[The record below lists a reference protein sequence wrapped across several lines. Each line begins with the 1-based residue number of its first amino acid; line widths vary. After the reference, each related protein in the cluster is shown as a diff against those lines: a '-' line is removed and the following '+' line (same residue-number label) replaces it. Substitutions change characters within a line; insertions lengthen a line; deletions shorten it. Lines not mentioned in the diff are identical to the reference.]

1 MFSFVFYIFYELF
14 DSYDATRVSY
24 RRFVGKTGREE
35 TGNTEKRGAFRYVVA
50 METGNTQYLSNI
62 EETYDFK
69 ILKGTDPEIVKVS
82 GGKAYL
88 FFKRAF
94 DIVFAIVVGLVLL
107 FLFMPIIAIAIKL
120 DSKGPVLFKQER
132 LGKDEKPFM
141 MYKFRSM
148 YIDAEKDGP
157 QWAIASDQRATR
169 VGRFLRKT
177 RIDEL
182 PQMWNIL
189 VGDMSLVGPR
199 PEREFFYLEFERD
212 IPNFRDRLAV
222 KPGLTGLAQVNGGYE
237 LDPQSKLDYDIE
249 YMGSRSILLDIKCIL
264 KTVKLVFTH
273 DGAR

>member
-1 MFSFVFYIFYELF
+1 MPLWYHIGDLWGKQEE
-14 DSYDATRVSY
+14 
-24 RRFVGKTGREE
+24 RRPGDTEKQWAFQYVVAVE
-35 TGNTEKRGAFRYVVA
+35 TGNA
-50 METGNTQYLSNI
+50 QYLSNI

-94 DIVFAIVVGLVLL
+94 DIVFAIVVGLVL
-107 FLFMPIIAIAIKL
+107 FLFIPIIAIAIKL

-199 PEREFFYLEFERD
+199 PEREFFYSEFERD

>member
-1 MFSFVFYIFYELF
+1 M
-14 DSYDATRVSY
+14 
-24 RRFVGKTGREE
+24 GKTGREE
-35 TGNTEKRGAFRYVVA
+35 TGILKSSGLFSMWLLWKR
-50 METGNTQYLSNI
+50 ETHNLSNI

-69 ILKGTDPEIVKVS
+69 ILKGIDPEIVKVS

-94 DIVFAIVVGLVLL
+94 DIVFAIVVGLVL
-107 FLFMPIIAIAIKL
+107 FLFIPIIAIAIKL

-199 PEREFFYLEFERD
+199 PEREFFYSEFERD

>member
-1 MFSFVFYIFYELF
+1 MPLGCHIGDLWGKQEGRRPGILKSSGLFSMWLLW
-14 DSYDATRVSY
+14 
-24 RRFVGKTGREE
+24 KRE
-35 TGNTEKRGAFRYVVA
+35 TP
-50 METGNTQYLSNI
+50 QYLSKI

-69 ILKGTDPEIVKVS
+69 ILKETDPEIVKVS

-107 FLFMPIIAIAIKL
+107 FLFMPIIAIAIKI

-199 PEREFFYLEFERD
+199 PEREFFYSEFERD

-222 KPGLTGLAQVNGGYE
+222 KPGLTGLAQINGGYE

>member
-1 MFSFVFYIFYELF
+1 M
-14 DSYDATRVSY
+14 
-24 RRFVGKTGREE
+24 
-35 TGNTEKRGAFRYVVA
+35 VV
-50 METGNTQYLSNI
+50 METGNAQYLSNI
-62 EETYDFK
+62 EETYDFE
-69 ILKGTDPEIVKVS
+69 ILNGNDPEIVKVS
-82 GGKAYL
+82 GSKAYL
-88 FFKRAF
+88 FLKRAF
-94 DIVFAIVVGLVLL
+94 DIVFAITVGLVL
-107 FLFMPIIAIAIKL
+107 FLFMPIIALAIKL

-132 LGKDEKPFM
+132 LGKNGKSFM

-157 QWAIASDQRATR
+157 QWAIANDQRATR
-169 VGRFLRKT
+169 IGRFLRKT

-212 IPNFRDRLAV
+212 IPNFRNRLAV

-249 YMGSRSILLDIKCIL
+249 YIGTRSILLDVKCIF
-264 KTVKLVFTH
+264 KTVKLVFTNE
-273 DGAR
+273 GAR

>member
-1 MFSFVFYIFYELF
+1 M
-14 DSYDATRVSY
+14 
-24 RRFVGKTGREE
+24 GKTGREE
-35 TGNTEKRGAFRYVVA
+35 TGDTEKQWAFQYVVA
-50 METGNTQYLSNI
+50 METGNAQYLSNI

-69 ILKGTDPEIVKVS
+69 ILKETDPEIVKVS

-199 PEREFFYLEFERD
+199 PEREFFTRSLNAISPIFG
-212 IPNFRDRLAV
+212 IVLRLS
-222 KPGLTGLAQVNGGYE
+222 PG
-237 LDPQSKLDYDIE
+237 
-249 YMGSRSILLDIKCIL
+249 
-264 KTVKLVFTH
+264 
-273 DGAR
+273 

>member
-1 MFSFVFYIFYELF
+1 M
-14 DSYDATRVSY
+14 SY

-35 TGNTEKRGAFRYVVA
+35 TGNTEKRRAFRYVVA
-50 METGNTQYLSNI
+50 METGNAQYLSNI

-199 PEREFFYLEFERD
+199 PEREFFTWSLNAISPIFG
-212 IPNFRDRLAV
+212 IVLRLS
-222 KPGLTGLAQVNGGYE
+222 PG
-237 LDPQSKLDYDIE
+237 
-249 YMGSRSILLDIKCIL
+249 
-264 KTVKLVFTH
+264 
-273 DGAR
+273 

>member
-1 MFSFVFYIFYELF
+1 MMPRGYHIGDLWGKQEE
-14 DSYDATRVSY
+14 
-24 RRFVGKTGREE
+24 RRPGD
-35 TGNTEKRGAFRYVVA
+35 TEKQWAFQYVVD
-50 METGNTQYLSNI
+50 METRNAQYLSNI

-94 DIVFAIVVGLVLL
+94 DIVFAIVVGLVL
-107 FLFMPIIAIAIKL
+107 FLFIPIIAIAIKL

-199 PEREFFYLEFERD
+199 PEREFFTRSLNAISPIFG
-212 IPNFRDRLAV
+212 IVLRLS
-222 KPGLTGLAQVNGGYE
+222 PG
-237 LDPQSKLDYDIE
+237 
-249 YMGSRSILLDIKCIL
+249 
-264 KTVKLVFTH
+264 
-273 DGAR
+273 

>member
-1 MFSFVFYIFYELF
+1 M
-14 DSYDATRVSY
+14 
-24 RRFVGKTGREE
+24 GKTGREE
-35 TGNTEKRGAFRYVVA
+35 TGDTEKQWAFQHVVA
-50 METGNTQYLSNI
+50 METGNAQYLSNI

-69 ILKGTDPEIVKVS
+69 ILKETDPEIVKVS

-94 DIVFAIVVGLVLL
+94 DIVFAIVVGLVL
-107 FLFMPIIAIAIKL
+107 FLFIPIIAIAIKL

-199 PEREFFYLEFERD
+199 PEREFFTRSLNAISPIFG
-212 IPNFRDRLAV
+212 IVLRLS
-222 KPGLTGLAQVNGGYE
+222 PG
-237 LDPQSKLDYDIE
+237 
-249 YMGSRSILLDIKCIL
+249 
-264 KTVKLVFTH
+264 
-273 DGAR
+273 

>member
-1 MFSFVFYIFYELF
+1 M
-14 DSYDATRVSY
+14 
-24 RRFVGKTGREE
+24 GKTGREE
-35 TGNTEKRGAFRYVVA
+35 TGDTEKQWAFQYLVA
-50 METGNTQYLSNI
+50 METGNAQYLSNI

-82 GGKAYL
+82 GSKAYL

-94 DIVFAIVVGLVLL
+94 DIVAAIVVGLVLL
-107 FLFMPIIAIAIKL
+107 LFMPIIAAAIKL

-132 LGKDEKPFM
+132 LGKDGKPFM

-148 YIDAEKDGP
+148 HTDAEENGP
-157 QWAIASDQRATR
+157 QWAKVDDRRVTR
-169 VGRFLRKT
+169 VGKFLRKT

-182 PQMWNIL
+182 PQMWNIIA
-189 VGDMSLVGPR
+189 GDMSFVGPR
-199 PEREFFYLEFERD
+199 PEREFFYAKFERN

>member
-1 MFSFVFYIFYELF
+1 M
-14 DSYDATRVSY
+14 
-24 RRFVGKTGREE
+24 
-35 TGNTEKRGAFRYVVA
+35 VA
-50 METGNTQYLSNI
+50 METGNAQYLSNI

-69 ILKGTDPEIVKVS
+69 ILKETDPEIVKVS

-189 VGDMSLVGPR
+189 VGDMSFVGPR
-199 PEREFFYLEFERD
+199 PEREFFYSELNAISPIFG
-212 IPNFRDRLAV
+212 IVLRLS
-222 KPGLTGLAQVNGGYE
+222 PG
-237 LDPQSKLDYDIE
+237 
-249 YMGSRSILLDIKCIL
+249 
-264 KTVKLVFTH
+264 
-273 DGAR
+273 

>member
-1 MFSFVFYIFYELF
+1 MPLGCHIGDLWGKQEE
-14 DSYDATRVSY
+14 
-24 RRFVGKTGREE
+24 RRPG
-35 TGNTEKRGAFRYVVA
+35 
-50 METGNTQYLSNI
+50 
-62 EETYDFK
+62 
-69 ILKGTDPEIVKVS
+69 ILKSRGFSVCGCYVNGKRTVFIEHSGNLLFKNLKRNDPEIVKVS

-199 PEREFFYLEFERD
+199 PEREFFYSEFERD
-212 IPNFRDRLAV
+212 IPNFRNRLAV